1 MTHNLSIVILLL
13 PLMIF
18 CHIVDDY
25 YLQGWLASGKQR
37 KWWKENAP
45 NNFYKNDYK
54 AALVAHAF
62 SWSFCINFPMLAY
75 AVYTH
80 NLKPFLLVY
89 LISLIL
95 NTAIHAVVDDL
106 KANKHEINLI
116 ADQSIHLCQILI
128 SWVVYIFVILWGK

>member
-1 MTHNLSIVILLL
+1 MTNNLSIVILLL

-18 CHIVDDY
+18 FHIVDDY

-45 NNFYKNDYK
+45 DDFYKNDYK

-75 AVYTH
+75 VVYAH
-80 NLKPFLLVY
+80 HLNPFLLVY
-89 LISLIL
+89 IISIIL
-95 NTAIHAVVDDL
+95 NTIIHAVVDDL

-116 ADQSIHLCQILI
+116 ADQSIHLIQIFI
-128 SWVVYIFVILWGK
+128 TFAAYFIICWV